1 MTAFLEQLCAAN
13 SETTGA
19 RHPRCRTAPS
29 HDSTTTRHMSRANMA
44 GDAED
49 ACYGSDTCP
58 YGGDASCS
66 RSAPARVSRS
76 VCRLLCKSKRGHA
89 RAASHPCLY
98 QPPEHTIHSGAPA
111 DEHLACISLTCSV
124 CARKCRRNKSS
135 SLTQVGV
142 FRFIQLHS
150 HSSPTPSLL
159 KSQGRQAG
167 TASHLLPLRLS
178 YHVPTSEEP
187 QGSHK
192 P

>member
-58 YGGDASCS
+58 YGGDASCE

-76 VCRLLCKSKRGHA
+76 VCRRLLCKSKRGHA
-89 RAASHPCLY
+89 RAASNPCLY

-124 CARKCRRNKSS
+124 CARKCRPQQVDFAHPSGCFPFYPASFTQQPNAKSA
-135 SLTQVGV
+135 QVPRSPSWNSV
-142 FRFIQLHS
+142 TSTPVAAFI
-150 HSSPTPSLL
+150 PRTDI
-159 KSQGRQAG
+159 
-167 TASHLLPLRLS
+167 
-178 YHVPTSEEP
+178 
-187 QGSHK
+187 
-192 P
+192 